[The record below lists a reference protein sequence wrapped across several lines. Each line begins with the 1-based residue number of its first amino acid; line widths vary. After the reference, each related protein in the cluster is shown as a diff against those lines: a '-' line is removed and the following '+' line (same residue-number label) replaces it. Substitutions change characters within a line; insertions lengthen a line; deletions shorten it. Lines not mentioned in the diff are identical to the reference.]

1 MRTYRFGV
9 AVVCLSAVLAAAA
22 CGDSKVSSPA
32 QPSPASAVSAPTSS
46 VAGASI
52 AGTVMGVSGSASAP
66 FAARATGMTVTVTGT
81 NVASPVDD
89 AGRFTLRGVPSG
101 HVELHF
107 SGRSADARLSL
118 ENVAEHEA
126 IEIVVR
132 VTGSTAELEDNHRQT
147 PDNRVEVDGIVS
159 AVNAAAGTL
168 MVGTTTVS
176 VPATA
181 TIRHG
186 NTALHLADI
195 QVGDRVE
202 IKGTMNG
209 TTTMATE
216 VQVETEHPANN
227 QAEID
232 GIVAAVN
239 AGAGTLMVGSTT
251 VTVPA
256 SATIRH
262 GSTTLH
268 LADIRV
274 GDRVEI
280 KATVSGT
287 TTMATEIQVETDH
300 AGDDNGTPGG
310 DHGTP
315 GGDDHGGDHGGGE
328 AELSGTVAGKGGS
341 CPSITFTV
349 NSTTVSTNGS
359 TEFKDVSCTA
369 LANGNRVEVKGTKQ
383 SNGSVMASRVEKK

>member
-22 CGDSKVSSPA
+22 CGDSKVSNPA
-32 QPSPASAVSAPTSS
+32 QPSPASAASAPTSS

-107 SGRSADARLSL
+107 SGRNADARLSL

-132 VTGSTAELEDNHRQT
+132 VTGATAELEDNHRQT

-159 AVNAAAGTL
+159 AVNAGAGTL
-168 MVGTTTVS
+168 MVGSTTVS

-216 VQVETEHPANN
+216 VQVETEHNANN
-227 QAEID
+227 QVEID

-239 AGAGTLMVGSTT
+239 AGAGTLTVGSTT

-268 LADIRV
+268 LTDIHV

-280 KATVSGT
+280 KATVTGT
-287 TTMATEIQVETDH
+287 TTMATEIQVETEH
-300 AGDDNGTPGG
+300 GGDDNGTPGG

-315 GGDDHGGDHGGGE
+315 GGDDHGGGE

-341 CPSITFTV
+341 CPSISFTV
-349 NSTTVSTNGS
+349 NSTSVSTNGS